1 MNRYILTALLII
13 VSFSF
18 LDTFQ
23 VDAFDIS
30 QCEQQEN
37 EDVCRKRLA
46 DIEKEIKK
54 LEGNIQEENKNQES
68 LSGEITKLN
77 GEIQKT
83 AGDIQKKSNLIST
96 IKKEINLKEQS
107 LAQLNEKLRREKESL
122 KKILRKRNELDG
134 FTIFEMILST
144 KKVSA
149 FYEDAAD
156 FSYVQRSLS
165 DSFDEINTLKRDIH
179 GEKISL
185 ESKRKEEDNERYAL
199 TLEKGKIESQK
210 KDRDVALSLSESKEA
225 GLAELKKLREQEIA
239 KIRSALIK
247 FQGSGVTS
255 RSISFGE
262 AYDYAK
268 QAEQKTGV
276 RAAFIMAIMQQETAF
291 GNNVGGCYLTQK
303 PENPIGGVYKANG
316 IYIKSG
322 NPSKKNMIPSH
333 YDAFL
338 RITSSLGLD
347 WKKTPISCAL
357 IRSDGSL
364 FGHGGAMGYTQFI
377 PGTWELVNKRVQ
389 SYLGVAVANPW
400 NPQHAVMATGVFL
413 QDKGAASQT
422 YTAEYNAACRYY
434 GQCSTYA
441 SSVMAK
447 AANIQISINTLEKS

>member
-1 MNRYILTALLII
+1 MKTYSRISILFFILFFII
-13 VSFSF
+13 GIKQ
-18 LDTFQ
+18 TH
-23 VDAFDIS
+23 AFDIS

-37 EDVCRKRLA
+37 EATCRNRLVE
-46 DIEKEIKK
+46 IEKEIKK
-54 LEGNIQEENKNQES
+54 LEGNIQDENKNQAS

-77 GEIQKT
+77 TEIKKTSTNIIQKT
-83 AGDIQKKSNLIST
+83 NLIST
-96 IKKEINLKEQS
+96 IKKEINLKEQT
-107 LAQLNEKLRREKESL
+107 LGQLNEKLRREKESL
-122 KKILRKRNELDG
+122 KKILRKRNELDN
-134 FTIFEMILST
+134 FTLFEMILST

-156 FSYVQRSLS
+156 FSYVQKSLS
-165 DSFDEINTLKRDIH
+165 DSFDEINILKRDIH

-185 ESKRKEEDNERYAL
+185 ETKRKEEDDQKYTL

-210 KDRDVALSLSESKEA
+210 KDRDVALSLSKDKEA

-268 QAEQKTGV
+268 AAEKKTGV

-303 PENPIGGVYKANG
+303 PLPPVNGVYEPNG
-316 IYIKSG
+316 MYIKSG
-322 NPSKKNMIPSH
+322 NPSKKNMIPTH

-347 WKKTPISCAL
+347 WKKTPISCA
-357 IRSDGSL
+357 IVRADGTI

-377 PGTWELVNKRVQ
+377 PGTWELVNQRVQ
-389 SYLGVAVANPW
+389 SYLGVTVANPW
-400 NPQHAVMATGVFL
+400 NPQHAVMATAVFL
-413 QDKGAASQT
+413 QDKGAGNQT
-422 YTAEYNAACRYY
+422 YTAEYNAACGYY

-441 SSVMAK
+441 SSVMTK
-447 AANIQISINTLEKS
+447 SANIQISINTLEKS